1 VRAAVGRALAF
12 ALHLAGAGCDLV
24 AGVAAVLAVVAQP
37 APVDFFPAACFDL
50 VESAFVAA
58 VRAAAVVVERPAVD
72 GFVPAVAILSA
83 VAGFDLVVYFDL
95 DRRAGL
101 CLGLAACFALV
112 AAARTVDSVAVALCL
127 YLDDLVAVRKLT
139 RMHQK
144 RTVKCLFSQIE

>member
-1 VRAAVGRALAF
+1 M
-12 ALHLAGAGCDLV
+12 
-24 AGVAAVLAVVAQP
+24 
-37 APVDFFPAACFDL
+37 
-50 VESAFVAA
+50 
-58 VRAAAVVVERPAVD
+58 RAAAVVVAARPAVV

-101 CLGLAACFALV
+101 CLGFAACFALV